1 MSPRKVD
8 KQKKKNEI
16 MMAAM
21 QVFAKKGLKN
31 TKMVDIA
38 VAAGIG
44 KGTIYEYFR
53 SRDTIFVEAC
63 NLFTIDMMD
72 RMRSTAQSGLTPP
85 EKIKKMC
92 ESLLEITN
100 QFSPEMT
107 SIMIDLWSEGIRGN
121 IENPHGLI
129 DIRPLYD
136 EAGQI
141 YQQVLE
147 EGIKQGHFR
156 AMDTFSVASILI
168 GMIDGIQIQLVLH
181 PKLFD
186 LKQLSTKLMNL
197 IIHGIENK
205 PLGG

>member
-16 MMAAM
+16 MAAAM
-21 QVFAKKGLKN
+21 QIFAKKGLKN
-31 TKMVDIA
+31 TKMADIA

-72 RMRSTAQSGLTPP
+72 KMKSAAESDLAPP
-85 EKIKKMC
+85 EKIKAMC
-92 ESLLEITN
+92 EFFLKMTSQL
-100 QFSPEMT
+100 SPEMA
-107 SIMIDLWSEGIRGN
+107 SIMIDFWSEGIRGN
-121 IENPHGLI
+121 IENSHGLI
-129 DIRPLYD
+129 DIGPLYD
-136 EAGQI
+136 EARQI

-147 EGIKQGHFR
+147 DGTKQGHFR

-168 GMIDGIQIQLVLH
+168 GMLDGIQLQLVLT
-181 PKLFD
+181 PDLFD
-186 LKQLSTKLMNL
+186 LEELSTKLMNL